1 MLTHTADTV
10 GCLTATNGH
19 KPPRRFVYNRRNRSC
34 SPFGF
39 PVATPRRLRPALG
52 VAVGRSFAT
61 GLFDV
66 GCPRGVGGCPS
77 VAHRRSLAC
86 GINPHENRS
95 RPVGAFGCCLL
106 SVWWVIIPPPPPI
119 LGERASGVCIPKRRK
134 KRGKCAFAPSPI
146 WQNRYFIQLTTSG
159 NSFRCSSL
167 VVQLTVFALSPSE
180 EHFFVKKCSDKG
192 AKTYKIVMFCL
203 IVFGITI
210 RYAHKCAFA
219 HARQLRLS
227 ARASYAAFG
236 GVLFG
241 VLCFF
246 FGGRFL

>member
-1 MLTHTADTV
+1 MLPSFRVV
-10 GCLTATNGH
+10 GNH
-19 KPPRRFVYNRRNRSC
+19 
-34 SPFGF
+34 
-39 PVATPRRLRPALG
+39 
-52 VAVGRSFAT
+52 
-61 GLFDV
+61 
-66 GCPRGVGGCPS
+66 
-77 VAHRRSLAC
+77 
-86 GINPHENRS
+86 
-95 RPVGAFGCCLL
+95 
-106 SVWWVIIPPPPPI
+106 PPPPPI

-146 WQNRYFIQLTTSG
+146 WQNSYFIQLTTSG

-180 EHFFVKKCSDKG
+180 EHFFAKKCSDKG

-236 GVLFG
+236 GVFVRCALFFLRRSLPLKRKKKTQPPLS
-241 VLCFF
+241 VPPK
-246 FGGRFL
+246 GGKRGGTEIWENSLLTNRKKRCIIATC